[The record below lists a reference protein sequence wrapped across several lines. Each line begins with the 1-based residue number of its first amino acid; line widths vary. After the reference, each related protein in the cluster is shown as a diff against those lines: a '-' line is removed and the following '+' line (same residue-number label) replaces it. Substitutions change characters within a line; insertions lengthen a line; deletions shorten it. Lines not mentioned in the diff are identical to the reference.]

1 MTDTHRPGPSR
12 RSFIAGAAATGVVAG
27 TGFVPTRFAIGGEAP
42 VKVGILLPYSG
53 TYASLGQAITD
64 GMKLRIAQAGGTLGG
79 RPVEYI
85 AIDSE
90 ASPPQAP
97 QHTKKLV
104 VKDQVDFLVGP
115 VHSGVAL
122 AMANVVSGRDSPIM
136 IIPNAGANALT
147 RELCARNIFRASFSN
162 WQTTYP
168 CGQVMADDGH
178 KTVVTMTWKYAA
190 GNEMMT
196 AGTELFK
203 EYGGTVIKDIRVP
216 FPDVEFQAHLSEIAA
231 LKPDAVLS
239 FFSGGGAI
247 KFVKD
252 YAAAGLKNNIPLYG
266 PGFLTEGLAQA
277 QGAAAEGI
285 KTTLH
290 YARTLDTPAN
300 RTFLEAYKK
309 SYGRDAD
316 VFAVQGFDTGGLM
329 LQATAA
335 TRGDT
340 GAGASAKM
348 METLSAAEVPDSPR
362 GPWRMSQ
369 AHNPVMDIYLR
380 QVEGGVNK
388 ILGVASRDLED
399 PATGCTLET

>member
-1 MTDTHRPGPSR
+1 MTDTTDPGPSR
-12 RSFIAGAAATGVVAG
+12 RGFLAGAAAVGVAAG
-27 TGFVPTRFAIGGEAP
+27 TGLLPARFAIGGEAP

-64 GMKLRIAQAGGTLGG
+64 GMKLRIEQAGGTLGG

-90 ASPPQAP
+90 ASPPRAP

-104 VKDQVDFLVGP
+104 IKDQVDFLVGP

-122 AMANVVSGRDSPIM
+122 AMAKVVSGRDKPIM

-147 RELCARNIFRASFSN
+147 RELCAPNIFRSSFSN
-162 WQTTYP
+162 WQTCYP
-168 CGQVMADDGH
+168 CGRVMADDGH

-190 GNEMMT
+190 GDEIMD

-231 LKPDAVLS
+231 LKPDAVLA
-239 FFSGGGAI
+239 FFSGGGAV

-252 YAAAGLKNNIPLYG
+252 YAAAGLKDSIPLYG
-266 PGFLTEGLAQA
+266 PGFLTEGLTEA

-285 KTTLH
+285 KSTLH

-300 RTFLEAYKK
+300 RMFLEAYQKAH
-309 SYGRDAD
+309 GRDAD
-316 VFAVQGFDTGGLM
+316 VFAVQGYDTGSLL
-329 LQATAA
+329 LQAISA
-335 TRGDT
+335 TGGET
-340 GAGASAKM
+340 GNGAGVTMIEA
-348 METLSAAEVPDSPR
+348 LSSAEVPDSPR
-362 GPWRMSQ
+362 GPWRMSR
-369 AHNPVMDIYLR
+369 AHNPVMDVYLR
-380 QVEGGVNK
+380 QVEGGVNR
-388 ILGVASRDLED
+388 ILGVASKDLAD
-399 PATGCTLET
+399 PATGCKMG

>member
-1 MTDTHRPGPSR
+1 MTDTTDPGPSR
-12 RSFIAGAAATGVVAG
+12 RGFLAGAAAVGVAAG
-27 TGFVPTRFAIGGEAP
+27 TGLLPARFAIGGEAP

-64 GMKLRIAQAGGTLGG
+64 GMKLRIDQAGGTLGG

-104 VKDQVDFLVGP
+104 IKDQVDFLVGP

-122 AMANVVSGRDSPIM
+122 AMAKVVSGRDKPIM

-147 RELCARNIFRASFSN
+147 RELCAPNIFRSSFSN
-162 WQTTYP
+162 WQTCYP
-168 CGQVMADDGH
+168 CGRVMADDGH

-190 GNEMMT
+190 GDEIMD

-231 LKPDAVLS
+231 LKPDAVLA
-239 FFSGGGAI
+239 FFSGGGAV

-252 YAAAGLKNNIPLYG
+252 YAAAGLKDSIPLYG
-266 PGFLTEGLAQA
+266 PGFLTEGLTEA

-285 KTTLH
+285 KSTLH

-300 RTFLEAYKK
+300 RMFLEAYQKAH
-309 SYGRDAD
+309 GRDAD
-316 VFAVQGFDTGGLM
+316 VFAVQGYDTGSLL
-329 LQATAA
+329 LQAIAA
-335 TRGDT
+335 TGGET
-340 GAGASAKM
+340 GNGAGVTMIEA
-348 METLSAAEVPDSPR
+348 LSSAEVPDSPR
-362 GPWRMSQ
+362 GPWRMSR
-369 AHNPVMDIYLR
+369 AHNPVMDVYLR
-380 QVEGGVNK
+380 QVEGGVNR
-388 ILGVASRDLED
+388 ILGVASKDLAD
-399 PATGCTLET
+399 PATGCKMG

>member
-1 MTDTHRPGPSR
+1 MTDTTDPGPSR
-12 RSFIAGAAATGVVAG
+12 RGFLAGAAAVGVAAG
-27 TGFVPTRFAIGGEAP
+27 TGLLPARFAIGGEAP

-64 GMKLRIAQAGGTLGG
+64 GMKLRIEQAGGTLGG

-90 ASPPQAP
+90 ASPPRAP

-104 VKDQVDFLVGP
+104 IKDQVDFLVGP

-122 AMANVVSGRDSPIM
+122 AMAKVVSGRDKPIM

-147 RELCARNIFRASFSN
+147 RELCAPNIFRSSFSN
-162 WQTTYP
+162 WQTCYP
-168 CGQVMADDGH
+168 CGRVMADDGH

-190 GNEMMT
+190 GDEIMD

-231 LKPDAVLS
+231 LKPDAVLA
-239 FFSGGGAI
+239 FFSGGGAV

-252 YAAAGLKNNIPLYG
+252 YAAAGLKDSIPLYG
-266 PGFLTEGLAQA
+266 PGFLTEGLTEA

-285 KTTLH
+285 KSTLH

-300 RTFLEAYKK
+300 RMFLEAYQKAH
-309 SYGRDAD
+309 GRDAD
-316 VFAVQGFDTGGLM
+316 VFAVQGYDTGSLL
-329 LQATAA
+329 LQAIAA
-335 TRGDT
+335 TGGET
-340 GAGASAKM
+340 GNGAGVTMIEA
-348 METLSAAEVPDSPR
+348 LSSAEVPDSPR
-362 GPWRMSQ
+362 GPWRMSR
-369 AHNPVMDIYLR
+369 AHNPVMDVYLR
-380 QVEGGVNK
+380 QVEGGVNR
-388 ILGVASRDLED
+388 ILGVASKDLAD
-399 PATGCTLET
+399 PATGCKMG

>member
-1 MTDTHRPGPSR
+1 MTDTTRARPSR
-12 RSFIAGAAATGVVAG
+12 RRFLAGAAATGAIAS
-27 TGFVPTRFAIGGEAP
+27 TGFVPTRFAIGGQAP

-53 TYASLGQAITD
+53 TYASLGEAITN
-64 GMKLRIAQAGGTLGG
+64 GMKMRIEQAGGTLGG

-97 QHTKKLV
+97 RHTKKLV
-104 VKDQVDFLVGP
+104 IKDQVDFLVGP

-122 AMANVVSGRDSPIM
+122 AMAQVVAGRDKPIM

-147 RELCARNIFRASFSN
+147 RGQCARNIFRASFSN
-162 WQTTYP
+162 WQTCYP

-190 GNEMMT
+190 GNEIMA

-203 EYGGTVIKDIRVP
+203 EFGGAVIKDIRVP

-231 LKPDAVLS
+231 LKPDAVLA

-252 YAAAGLKNNIPLYG
+252 YAAAGLKDSIPLYG
-266 PGFLTEGLAQA
+266 PGFLTEGLTEG

-290 YARTLDTPAN
+290 YARTLDTPVN
-300 RTFLEAYKK
+300 RMFLEAYKK
-309 SYGRDAD
+309 AYNKEAD
-316 VFAVQGFDTGGLM
+316 VFAVQGFDTGSLL
-329 LQATAA
+329 LQAIDA
-335 TRGDT
+335 TEGDT
-340 GAGASAKM
+340 GADASPAM
-348 METLSAAEVPDSPR
+348 IEALSAAEVPDSPR
-362 GPWRMSQ
+362 GPWRMSE
-369 AHNPVMDIYLR
+369 AHNPIMDIYLR

-399 PATGCTLET
+399 PATGCKLDT